1 MLAPLTISYSDDV
14 QGWTS
19 FWSFIP
25 DYMVYSSN
33 NFYTFKNG
41 NIYLHN
47 SPSAQRT
54 VYYPFTPYG
63 NAPFCSVR
71 TVFNDSPLEVKL
83 FKTVSLEST
92 SPWNV
97 SVFTDL
103 ISGNIDDSW
112 FELKEGEYFAHIRRN
127 TNLTG
132 ASLISLNQLDD
143 TLSTR
148 IIGIGNLLQSA
159 PASPPYTDVLTINK
173 FPQERLEIKD
183 VSPPDQIYRYTGTT
197 LTYVGDVGFVD
208 NNTATGDPDIY
219 LSSTGTIPLN
229 GQDLLAIK
237 NSTAESYGARG
248 YYMDITLTYNSSVPV
263 ELFEIGS
270 SVFKSFM

>member
-33 NFYTFKNG
+33 SFYTFKNG

-54 VYYPFTPYG
+54 VYYPSTPYA
-63 NAPFCSVR
+63 NAAFCSVR

-92 SPWNV
+92 SAWTV

-112 FELKEGEYFAHIRRN
+112 FELKEGSYFAHIRRN
-127 TNLTG
+127 PNPTGNSLTDF
-132 ASLISLNQLDD
+132 SQLDD
-143 TLSTR
+143 QLSTR
-148 IIGIGNLLQSA
+148 IIGIGNLLQSG
-159 PASPPYTDVLTINK
+159 PATFPYTDVLTINK

-183 VSPPDQIYRYTGTT
+183 VSPPDQIYRYIGTT
-197 LTYVGDVGFVD
+197 LTYIGDVGFVD

-219 LSSTGTIPLN
+219 LSYTDTLPLN
-229 GQDLLAIK
+229 GQELVAIK

-248 YYMDITLTYNSSVPV
+248 YYMDITLTYDSSVPV

-270 SVFKSFM
+270 TVFKSFM